1 MTFMHKPQKI
11 EFDDKDI
18 DNVILS
24 VENELDNSYVYHRRQ
39 RLKRIINIFREY
51 KSNKSCTHNIE
62 LEQLDLYDILKSL
75 HETKPRNMDI
85 INHVIKYMDIEF
97 KGKIWDIEESSVDPI
112 QPYLTKEE
120 RETYNNIQLERMG
133 LKTPMTDEIR
143 NVIKK
148 YM

>member
-1 MTFMHKPQKI
+1 MTVMHEPQKI
-11 EFDDKDI
+11 EFTDKDI

-51 KSNKSCTHNIE
+51 KSNKSCTHIE

-85 INHVIKYMDIEF
+85 INHIIKYMDIEF

-120 RETYNNIQLERMG
+120 REVYDKIQLVRMG
-133 LKTPMTDEIR
+133 LSTPMTDEL
-143 NVIKK
+143 IKK